1 MNARKWKCL
10 TFCTS
15 NLQVG
20 SRVLLSFV
28 NLARLYNI
36 PYQMFKTRF
45 QKRMSLRHLH
55 ASIYII
61 VLNSE
66 DVNTRTLNAKDT
78 GLSLAIVEG
87 PLGGQVSTC
96 VSATL
101 LIYPFPVVKK
111 SHKQTVC
118 KKYRGKGHTSPNCT
132 ATIPFFFFI
141 GVAYLRK
148 ELHCL

>member
-1 MNARKWKCL
+1 
-10 TFCTS
+10 
-15 NLQVG
+15 
-20 SRVLLSFV
+20 
-28 NLARLYNI
+28 
-36 PYQMFKTRF
+36 MFKTRF

>member
-1 MNARKWKCL
+1 
-10 TFCTS
+10 
-15 NLQVG
+15 
-20 SRVLLSFV
+20 
-28 NLARLYNI
+28 
-36 PYQMFKTRF
+36 
-45 QKRMSLRHLH
+45 MSLRHLP

-87 PLGGQVSTC
+87 PLGGQVSTG

-111 SHKQTVC
+111 
-118 KKYRGKGHTSPNCT
+118 
-132 ATIPFFFFI
+132 
-141 GVAYLRK
+141 
-148 ELHCL
+148 